1 MTTTPV
7 INVAPLPRF
16 AFGHRSILWWAT
28 MGLIA
33 IEGTMFALVIVSYL
47 YIKGRNPHWA
57 PGAFPPALR
66 WGTLNTVVLLLS
78 CIPNQMTKKAAEKLD
93 VRGVQVWMVVCLV
106 FAAAFNV
113 IRIFEFR
120 SLNVWW
126 DTNAYGSVT
135 WTLLGFHTVH
145 ILTDFGDSAVLA
157 LMMFIGPLEERRFVD
172 VSENA
177 MYWYFV
183 VLTWLPIYA
192 LIYFAPRLA

>member
-1 MTTTPV
+1 VTTPV
-7 INVAPLPRF
+7 INVAPLPRV

-28 MGLIA
+28 MGIIA

-57 PGAFPPALR
+57 PGVFPPALL
-66 WGTLNTVVLLLS
+66 WGTVNTIVLLAS
-78 CIPNQMTKKAAEKLD
+78 AVPNQMAKKSAEKMDLP
-93 VRGVQVWMVVCLV
+93 GVQLWMIVCLA
-106 FAAAFNV
+106 FAVAFNV
-113 IRIFEFR
+113 IRIFEFK

-126 DTNAYGSVT
+126 DTNAYGSVA

-145 ILTDFGDSAVLA
+145 IFTDFLDSAVLA
-157 LMMFIGPLEERRFVD
+157 VLMFTGPLEEKRFVD
-172 VSENA
+172 VSENS

-183 VLTWLPIYA
+183 VISWLPIYA

>member
-1 MTTTPV
+1 VTTPV

-47 YIKGRNPHWA
+47 YIKGRNPQWA
-57 PGAFPPALR
+57 PGFFPPALR
-66 WGTLNTVVLLLS
+66 WGTLNTVILLAS
-78 CIPNQMTKKAAEKLD
+78 CVPNQLAKKAAEKFDLS
-93 VRGVQVWMVVCLV
+93 GVQLWMVVCLV
-106 FAAAFNV
+106 FAAGFNIV
-113 IRIFEFR
+113 RIFEFR

-126 DTNAYGSVT
+126 DSNAYGSVV
-135 WTLLGFHTVH
+135 WTLLGFHTTH
-145 ILTDFGDSAVLA
+145 IVTDFLDSAVLTA
-157 LMMFIGPLEERRFVD
+157 LMFTGPLEEKRFVD